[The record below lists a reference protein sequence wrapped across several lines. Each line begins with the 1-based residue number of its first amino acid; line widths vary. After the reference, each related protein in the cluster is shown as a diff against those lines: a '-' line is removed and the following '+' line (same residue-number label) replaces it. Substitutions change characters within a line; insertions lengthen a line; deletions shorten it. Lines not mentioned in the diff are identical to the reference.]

1 MIIDISNKYFHYFK
15 NKDIENLSNLFHE
28 NIKLRD
34 WEIEVSGYKNV
45 VNQNIQIFKNLGNFD
60 LKILKLYQSN
70 NIIFAEI
77 EIILENKEIVK
88 VLDKIEFDANL
99 KIISI
104 TAFKG

>member
-60 LKILKLYQSN
+60 LKILNFINQTTSYLQKL
-70 NIIFAEI
+70 
-77 EIILENKEIVK
+77 K
-88 VLDKIEFDANL
+88 
-99 KIISI
+99 
-104 TAFKG
+104 

>member
-1 MIIDISNKYFHYFK
+1 MIIDITNKYFYCFK
-15 NKDIENLSNLFHE
+15 NKDIENLSSLFHE

-34 WEIEVSGYKNV
+34 WEIEVSGYKSV

-60 LKILKLYQSN
+60 LKIIKLNQSN

-77 EIILENKEIVK
+77 EITLENKEIVK
-88 VLDKIEFDANL
+88 VLDKIEFDTNL

>member
-1 MIIDISNKYFHYFK
+1 MIIDITNKYFHYFK
-15 NKDIENLSNLFHE
+15 NKDIENLSILFHE

-34 WEIEVSGYKNV
+34 WEIEVSGYKSV

-60 LKILKLYQSN
+60 LKIIKLNQSN

-77 EIILENKEIVK
+77 EIVLENKEIVK
-88 VLDKIEFDANL
+88 VLDKIEFDTNL